1 MRILPMTILVTL
13 SCCKSLSDNTTK
25 REDHLITANDGI
37 QLHIREV
44 SPSNQTQDIPLVM
57 IHGGGPGATTS
68 FDLPVA
74 KGSFAQEFANQGYQV
89 YLVNIRGWEKS
100 TLPDYDFSDST
111 TVVGSHIEAAKDI
124 HTAVNWIL
132 DRNKVQKV
140 HLFGW
145 ATGGHWTGH
154 YSTKYPE
161 TVSTFISLNSL
172 YGVDAPWDLQQYFQS
187 DEDAT
192 KFKKTSFFRES
203 PQENLTRTWTR
214 TIPMENKEQWRDPNV
229 EKAYRKYASG
239 FGMDT
244 TVLKVPGG
252 YREESF
258 YMSLGKKYWD
268 AKDIK
273 VPALIIRSELDF
285 WSRPEDLEIIRK
297 DMVNSP
303 RSRFI
308 TIPGTHY
315 VFLDKPERGRQRLIK
330 EILDFIND
338 W

>member
-1 MRILPMTILVTL
+1 MRITFLAILVTL
-13 SCCKSLSDNTTK
+13 CCCKLSTYNTFT
-25 REDHLITANDGI
+25 RGNHLITANDGI
-37 QLHIREV
+37 QLHIREI

-57 IHGGGPGATTS
+57 IHGGGPGATAS

-74 KGSFAQEFANQGYQV
+74 EGSFAQEFANKGYKV

-111 TVVGSHIEAAKDI
+111 IVVGSHIEATKDI
-124 HTAVNWIL
+124 HAAVNWIL

-145 ATGGHWTGH
+145 ATGGHWAGH

-172 YGVDAPWDLQQYFQS
+172 YGVDAPWDLREYFQS
-187 DEDAT
+187 DDDST

-214 TIPMENKEQWRDPNV
+214 TIPVENKEQWRHPNV
-229 EKAYRKYASG
+229 ERAYRKYASG
-239 FGMDT
+239 FGLDST
-244 TVLKVPGG
+244 ILKVPGG

-268 AKDIK
+268 ASSITC
-273 VPALIIRSELDF
+273 ATLILRTNLDF
-285 WSRPEDLEIIRK
+285 WSRPEDLIAIEEDLINSQRKRIKEIK
-297 DMVNSP
+297 
-303 RSRFI
+303 
-308 TIPGTHY
+308 GTHY
-315 VFLDKPERGRQRLIK
+315 VFLDRPERGRNELINEIVNFIK
-330 EILDFIND
+330 E
-338 W
+338 